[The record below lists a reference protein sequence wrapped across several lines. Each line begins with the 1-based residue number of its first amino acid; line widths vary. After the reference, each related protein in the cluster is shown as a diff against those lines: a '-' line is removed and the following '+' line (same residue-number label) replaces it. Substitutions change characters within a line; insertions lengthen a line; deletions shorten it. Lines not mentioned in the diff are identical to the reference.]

1 MNNIYD
7 RCPNCMNPY
16 PGDGQPC
23 QYCGQDVMGYVAPK
37 NCLPPFTILQNKY
50 MVGRVLG
57 QGGFGITYIGYD
69 MNLATY
75 VAIKEYYPESISTRG
90 LADNVLMVTA
100 QAGKD
105 EIYNKNLN
113 RFVDEA
119 RNLSKFYG
127 LPGIVSVRNFFY
139 ENGTAYIVMDYVAGE
154 NLKKYLADNGGK
166 LDENTVLA
174 LMKPVLES
182 LYEIHKKGLIHRDI
196 SPDNIMF
203 DDDGRIKLIDFGAV
217 RGSSAETE
225 MTYTVMLKHGYAPQE
240 QYYTK
245 GNQGPWTDIYS
256 LCATMYKMLTGMVP
270 PNCIERMSEDSYM
283 PPSQCGVEVSPG
295 VEAALN
301 KGLAVNIADRYQDIG
316 ALIKDLYGKEY
327 TFMGD
332 GQIGVTE
339 VVNALPEASSSKGLN
354 KKMIAIIASSL
365 AAFVLLVVCLKVFVL
380 GGDEGKGTTE
390 ASIQA
395 TVETPTDAT
404 TTEATTTET
413 TTTEAVPEYN
423 LEGAWSDY
431 KFMIDDTN
439 YTLPMTYS
447 EWTAQGWSPMH
458 EVVLTSG
465 ELKGVKF
472 TSDKLE
478 MTALMV
484 NYTGETATLDKC
496 HVVGIQYIFD
506 EYEVY
511 NGKELTLPS
520 NVKVNLENCAI
531 SSDYDYVYET
541 YGEATYGNKG
551 EWVSYLQYMDD
562 NQSNVY
568 LRFDENKV
576 LYYMWYRCFAAPE
589 GAVVQPSSTT
599 ETVALCQEYQVPGAT
614 TDRYD
619 DIINIQ
625 GYNYKLRCPVSE
637 FINNGWTLNVET
649 EEMKLGSALDATLTK
664 GDATLTVLLE
674 NPTVYNIRSE
684 QSIVT
689 SVEATEELASTL
701 DITFPGGVKLGMND
715 AVIDKLFADVD
726 GFESVAAL
734 DIGDFGDAS
743 FSFENGVPDGGIIIN
758 LKFVKNEDGSYRLV
772 KYAYERN
779 RSTLEMD
786 PENTDYIT
794 GAMADENAVHETEG
808 TGDENGADATEA
820 IDVENIESTE
830 NIN

>member
-1 MNNIYD
+1 MSKNYD

-16 PGDGQPC
+16 DGSGQPC
-23 QYCGQDVMGYVAPK
+23 PYCGQDVMGYVEPK

-50 MVGRVLG
+50 MIGRVLG

-90 LADNVLMVTA
+90 LADNLTMVTS
-100 QAGKD
+100 QSNKEG
-105 EIYNKNLN
+105 IYNKNLD
-113 RFVDEA
+113 RFVGEA

-139 ENGTAYIVMDYVAGE
+139 ENGTAYIVMDYVAGD

-166 LDENTVLA
+166 LDEDTVLG

-182 LYEIHKKGLIHRDI
+182 LYEIHNKGLIHRDI

-203 DDDGRIKLIDFGAV
+203 DDDGTIKLIDFGAV

-256 LCATMYKMLTGMVP
+256 LCATMYKMLTGVVP
-270 PNCIERMSEDSYM
+270 PNCIERMSDDSYI
-283 PPSQCGVEVSPG
+283 PPSQCGAVVSPR
-295 VEAALN
+295 VDQALT
-301 KGLAVNIADRYQDIG
+301 KGLSVNIADRYQNIG
-316 ALIKDLYGKEY
+316 ELIKDLYGKEY
-327 TFMGD
+327 TFMDD

-339 VVNALPEASSSKGLN
+339 IVNTVPAGSLNKGAN

-365 AAFVLLVVCLKVFVL
+365 AALVLLVVCLKVFVL
-380 GGDEGKGTTE
+380 GGNDDKNTTE
-390 ASIQA
+390 AWTEA
-395 TVETPTDAT
+395 TVETPIDAT
-404 TTEATTTET
+404 TTEATTTE
-413 TTTEAVPEYN
+413 EVLEYN
-423 LEGAWSDY
+423 LDGTWSDY
-431 KFMIDDTN
+431 KFMIDDTT
-439 YTLPMTYS
+439 YTLPMTYG
-447 EWTAQGWSPMH
+447 EWTTQGWSPMQDIT
-458 EVVLTSG
+458 LTSG
-465 ELKGVKF
+465 ELRGVKF

-478 MTALMV
+478 MTALVV

-496 HVVGIQYIFD
+496 HIVGIQYIFD
-506 EYEVY
+506 EYQVY
-511 NGKELTLPS
+511 NAKELTLPS

-531 SSDYDYVYET
+531 SSDYEYVSET

-562 NQSNVY
+562 NHSNVY

-576 LYYMWYRCFAAPE
+576 LYYMWYRCFVTPE
-589 GAVVQPSSTT
+589 GVAVQSNSTT
-599 ETVALCQEYQVPGAT
+599 ESVPLCQTYQVPEAT

-649 EEMKLGSALDATLTK
+649 DEMNLGSAWDATLTK
-664 GDATLTVLLE
+664 DGATLTVLLE
-674 NPTVYNIRSE
+674 NPTVYTIKPE
-684 QSIVT
+684 QSVVT
-689 SVEATEELASTL
+689 FVEATEELTGTL

-779 RSTLEMD
+779 KSSLEMD
-786 PENTDYIT
+786 AENTEYIT
-794 GAMADENAVHETEG
+794 GAMADENAVHT
-808 TGDENGADATEA
+808 TEA
-820 IDVENIESTE
+820 IDAESAENSY
-830 NIN
+830 